1 MHVIYESMLLAQE
14 RDVDRA
20 GNKLVD
26 GFRDAA
32 DEVGDGVRNVGD
44 RLTGRTVRL
53 PHDLW
58 EGATLA

>member
-1 MHVIYESMLLAQE
+1 MSHTSMLFAQE
-14 RDVDRA
+14 RDVERA
-20 GNKLVD
+20 GSKLAD

-58 EGATLA
+58 DGATLA